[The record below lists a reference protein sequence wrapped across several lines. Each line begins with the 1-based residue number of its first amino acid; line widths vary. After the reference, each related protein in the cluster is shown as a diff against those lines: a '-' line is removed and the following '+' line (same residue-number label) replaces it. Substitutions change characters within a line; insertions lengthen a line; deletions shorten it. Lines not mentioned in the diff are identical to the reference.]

1 VINVCIFI
9 IPSSFYTKKEERSKT
24 DVLLVVLAIFVEICT
39 FVSMGCGDSKV
50 FVVSN
55 DVEGQDTQTLRDLL
69 NVIKLST
76 EEVNIL
82 YSAFRKIDVT
92 GYVCGILMLGYPYM
106 FQGMEQLTLWNF
118 CIH

>member
-1 VINVCIFI
+1 MCV
-9 IPSSFYTKKEERSKT
+9 SSLFHHLFYTKKESKKLT
-24 DVLLVVLAIFVEICT
+24 FCWWLAIFVEICT